1 MALKHSFW
9 FSTLIINLFYVIGF
23 FLYPPENVRKPQIF
37 RGYRKIVG
45 EIVVMRLCHI
55 LIFWVTG
62 NRVLNSQHF
71 NADYFRANLV
81 YFCVI
86 FRPINVLGI
95 WSLLSWLW
103 SLWTKIGKQNNFSY
117 TINNADAIYIFNFLL
132 KIIR

>member
-1 MALKHSFW
+1 MSLVSFYTPLKTSENHR
-9 FSTLIINLFYVIGF
+9 FSG
-23 FLYPPENVRKPQIF
+23 
-37 RGYRKIVG
+37 GYRKIVG

-95 WSLLSWLW
+95 
-103 SLWTKIGKQNNFSY
+103 
-117 TINNADAIYIFNFLL
+117 
-132 KIIR
+132 